1 MYDLNKFGVVAFSA
15 VFFRSCRIRAFLSF
29 TFAIHMVNVHVFGCL
44 CVCFTLELCAFN
56 VFIFILTMDVVFA
69 FYVFNFPVDFG

>member
-56 VFIFILTMDVVFA
+56 VFIYFNHGCCVCILRFQL
-69 FYVFNFPVDFG
+69 PS